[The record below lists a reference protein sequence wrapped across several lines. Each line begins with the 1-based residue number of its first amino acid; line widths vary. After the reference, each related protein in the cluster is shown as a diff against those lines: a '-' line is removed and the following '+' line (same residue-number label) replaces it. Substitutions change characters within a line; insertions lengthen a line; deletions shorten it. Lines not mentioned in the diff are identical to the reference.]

1 MLLQQ
6 LLLSA
11 VALLL
16 VLPRSGGSRTDA
28 AADAADAP
36 RSTPEMEEYTLGAQ
50 GRVVLRIRPD
60 PWELEVVTR
69 SGGGKGMEEEERVAF
84 RTVLSR
90 RCVFGCV

>member
-1 MLLQQ
+1 MLQQ

-16 VLPRSGGSRTDA
+16 VLPGSRADA
-28 AADAADAP
+28 AADTL

-69 SGGGKGMEEEERVAF
+69 SGGGGKGTEEREEKRVAF
-84 RTVLSR
+84 RTVLSH
-90 RCVFGCV
+90 RCVFRSF